1 MELDAIEKRK
11 GTKKRNNK
19 KGNTKG
25 GKDERTYYAYG
36 KPGHFI
42 KDCTS
47 KNKVQ
52 RGQHNSTEKKTKP
65 KEKEVLV
72 DEANV
77 IEIREFNIIKA
88 GPSEDSNKGKHNALH
103 WSQCYNNS
111 CEAHREIKIAS

>member
-47 KNKVQ
+47 KNKV
-52 RGQHNSTEKKTKP
+52 
-65 KEKEVLV
+65 
-72 DEANV
+72 
-77 IEIREFNIIKA
+77 
-88 GPSEDSNKGKHNALH
+88 
-103 WSQCYNNS
+103 
-111 CEAHREIKIAS
+111 